1 MYKKCFFTEL
11 KKKNKYKKL
20 TLNLV
25 FEKMSYFIL
34 ILMTPVKKKL
44 GCKVNWQRPLNV
56 YFS

>member
-1 MYKKCFFTEL
+1 MFLYRIE
-11 KKKNKYKKL
+11 KKNKYKKL
-20 TLNLV
+20 TLNFV

-34 ILMTPVKKKL
+34 ILMTPVKKEL